1 VKTACVTKT
10 ALITSASRGLGAASA
25 EALCESH
32 HIIAVA
38 KTTGTLDNPNRREQA
53 AYMTTPFDSTIASWP
68 APARDQFN
76 DMRALILKA
85 AQDADVG
92 PLDESLKWG
101 QPAWRPRRARQG
113 STLRL
118 NWQDS
123 APQSLTLYVDCKTTI
138 SDTMRDIY
146 PTEFE
151 YETNRA
157 LRVPIGAPLPIQAID
172 HLARLTFTYHRK
184 G

>member
-1 VKTACVTKT
+1 
-10 ALITSASRGLGAASA
+10 
-25 EALCESH
+25 
-32 HIIAVA
+32 
-38 KTTGTLDNPNRREQA
+38 
-53 AYMTTPFDSTIASWP
+53 
-68 APARDQFN
+68 
-76 DMRALILKA
+76 
-85 AQDADVG
+85 VG

-123 APQSLTLYVDCKTTI
+123 APQTLALYVDCKTTI
-138 SDTMRDIY
+138 SAIMRDIY
-146 PTEFE
+146 PTEFI
-151 YETNRA
+151 YETNRV
-157 LRVPIGAPLPIQAID
+157 LRVTIGGPLPTQAID

>member
-1 VKTACVTKT
+1 
-10 ALITSASRGLGAASA
+10 
-25 EALCESH
+25 
-32 HIIAVA
+32 
-38 KTTGTLDNPNRREQA
+38 
-53 AYMTTPFDSTIASWP
+53 MTTPFDSTLAPWP
-68 APARDQFN
+68 APVRDQFN

-85 AQDADVG
+85 AQEADVG

-123 APQSLTLYVDCKTTI
+123 APQTLALYVDCKTTI
-138 SDTMRDIY
+138 SAIMRDIY
-146 PTEFE
+146 PTEFI

-157 LRVPIGAPLPIQAID
+157 LRVTIGAPLPTQAID